1 MKKFSLLAVCLTL
14 FCTSAFAF
22 DPAATPNY
30 EKSFG
35 IIAFNT
41 PMQFGKMDLMAGDFY
56 HKYTFT
62 LPDSMFNISA
72 ITLQFPGVS
81 SIENFTAYLYKKDSL
96 EKIFEVTGASLTK
109 NANLLAGDYFLA
121 LTGRTSGIGGY
132 TGILAGAKPVPLP
145 GAALFLGAG
154 FLGLVGLRRRN
165 LNV

>member
-1 MKKFSLLAVCLTL
+1 MKKFLLLAACLVL
-14 FCTSAFAF
+14 FCTNAFAF
-22 DPAATPNY
+22 DPTATPNY
-30 EKSFG
+30 EKNFG
-35 IIAFNT
+35 AIALNT
-41 PMQFGKMDLMAGDFY
+41 PTQFGKMDLMAGDFY

-62 LPDSMFNISA
+62 LPESMFNISA

-109 NANLLAGDYFLA
+109 NTNLLAGDYFLA
-121 LTGRTSGIGGY
+121 LTGHTSGIGGY

-154 FLGLVGLRRRN
+154 FLGLIGLRRRN
-165 LNV
+165 LHA